1 MAFAKSRQA
10 RFLLVLLAQES
21 LTTLQTSLHVADRSV
36 APPRFRPRPL
46 DRPWRLCYRG
56 PWRLVNGPDFHRLVT
71 ASLSLGYV
79 MSTPS

>member
-1 MAFAKSRQA
+1 MAFAKYTQA
-10 RFLLVLLAQES
+10 RLPLALLAQES
-21 LTTLQTSLHVADRSV
+21 FTTLQTSLYAADRSV

-46 DRPWRLCYRG
+46 GRPWRLCYRG
-56 PWRLVNGPDFHRLVT
+56 PWRLPGPDLHRLVI